1 MTTAFIN
8 STQSAYIPVTS
19 TAPGPTRSAV
29 WLNTLWFS
37 ALICSLASASV
48 GIMVKQW
55 LREYSAGLSG
65 ASDQISRL
73 RQYRL
78 NNLAKWGV
86 AGIVSALPILLQLS
100 LTLFLAGLLVLLW
113 TLHVVVATVSSA
125 LVGALMTFTLAT
137 LFLPAIKPDC
147 CYISPPTYAI
157 HYVAVRVRRWS
168 VEVLRMALLSVRSL
182 CGWIR
187 ACAVIDRWSES
198 LLFLSS
204 SLTPSTWRSQE
215 TCLVAD
221 TLSLSSDQ
229 IVLAYSV
236 ICDNWYL
243 DVCGRACLLG
253 SPRHASLIMGVFDGI
268 YAVNLRHDADGI
280 PPWLDMQNLEVWVY
294 TLLHTCLALEERTF
308 VDYNL
313 GPPSLSKAALEKRE
327 TRLIRYMLTSLYATR
342 SRPYR
347 MARADCVRILA
358 MLTPLISILLLRLD
372 DNLERRSDATYAI
385 QGIILKLSKF
395 PTLLDTWT
403 SACYGM
409 SIAMSVC
416 HPLTNCA
423 RFCC

>member
-1 MTTAFIN
+1 
-8 STQSAYIPVTS
+8 
-19 TAPGPTRSAV
+19 
-29 WLNTLWFS
+29 
-37 ALICSLASASV
+37 
-48 GIMVKQW
+48 
-55 LREYSAGLSG
+55 
-65 ASDQISRL
+65 
-73 RQYRL
+73 
-78 NNLAKWGV
+78 
-86 AGIVSALPILLQLS
+86 
-100 LTLFLAGLLVLLW
+100 
-113 TLHVVVATVSSA
+113 
-125 LVGALMTFTLAT
+125 
-137 LFLPAIKPDC
+137 
-147 CYISPPTYAI
+147 
-157 HYVAVRVRRWS
+157 
-168 VEVLRMALLSVRSL
+168 MALLSVRSL

-198 LLFLSS
+198 VLFLSS

-243 DVCGRACLLG
+243 EVCGRACLLG
-253 SPRHASLIMGVFDGI
+253 NPRHAPLIMGVFDGI
-268 YAVNLRHDADGI
+268 YAVNIRHDADGT

-327 TRLIRYMLTSLYATR
+327 TRLIQYILKSLYATR
-342 SRPYR
+342 PRPYR

-395 PTLLDTWT
+395 PTLLNTWT

-409 SIAMSVC
+409 SIAMSVG
-416 HPLTNCA
+416 HPL
-423 RFCC
+423 